1 MNTTSLPSQFV
12 LALASLQRVAL
23 KRVDRHLNIHGIS
36 FTEFIVLRAL
46 AAEGD
51 HTLRRIDLAEE
62 VGLTAS
68 GITRVL
74 APMAKIGLIKKELN
88 PRDARVSLVKLTAA
102 GRSIFEDASRT
113 FEQGAQALTSSLDS
127 RQMKAATEA
136 VALVGR

>member
-1 MNTTSLPSQFV
+1 MSTTSLPSQFV

-62 VGLTAS
+62 VGLSAS

-127 RQMKAATEA
+127 RQMKAVTEA